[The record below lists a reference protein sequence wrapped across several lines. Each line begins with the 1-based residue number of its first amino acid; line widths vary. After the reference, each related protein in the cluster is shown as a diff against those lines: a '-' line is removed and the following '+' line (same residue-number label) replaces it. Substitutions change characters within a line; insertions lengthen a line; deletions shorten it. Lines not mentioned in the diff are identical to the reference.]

1 MNRNLIYFLLLIT
14 LGIAVYFLVFR
25 KSSST
30 LNEKEK
36 SFAVED
42 TAAIFRIFI
51 ADMEGKKVLLQ
62 REDNSWTVNAKY
74 EVRND
79 YMKTLLSTI
88 KRLNVSYPVPE
99 AAEKTVITGL
109 ASSNKKV
116 ELYNKDGELLK
127 SYFVGGGTLN
137 SEGTYFMMEGAA
149 NPYVVTVPA
158 FEGVLESRFVTD
170 EEVIRSTAIFRFR
183 MNQLSKISVR
193 YQDKP
198 DSSFQIV
205 LFNSDSFSVS
215 NGKGT
220 IIPNAQINKER
231 IQQYLSFYSAVYCES
246 FVNDLPKR
254 DSVLQTP
261 SFCTITVTDRQQQLH
276 AIDCYY
282 MPRNS
287 TSEQFDAKGNEL
299 QYDVD
304 RYFATINNGKDFV
317 ILQQFHFG
325 RLLKN
330 YTYFTARTKSKP

>member
-1 MNRNLIYFLLLIT
+1 MNRNLIYLLLLLS
-14 LGIAVYFLVFR
+14 LGIAVYFFVF
-25 KSSST
+25 KKPAST

-42 TAAIFRIFI
+42 TAAIFKIFI

-62 REDNSWTVNAKY
+62 RTGNTWTVNSKY

-88 KRLNVSYPVPE
+88 KRLNVNYPVPE

-116 ELYNKDGELLK
+116 ELYDKEGKLLK

-137 SEGTYFMMEGAA
+137 SEGTYFMMEGAEK
-149 NPYVVTVPA
+149 PFVVTVPA
-158 FEGVLESRFVTD
+158 FEGVLDSRYVTD
-170 EEVIRSTAIFRFR
+170 EEVIRSTAVFRFR
-183 MNQLSKISVR
+183 MNQLSTISVQ

-198 DSSFQIV
+198 DSSFQISV
-205 LFNSDSFSVS
+205 FNSDSFIVT
-215 NGKGT
+215 NGRGT
-220 IIPNAQINKER
+220 VIPNMQLNKER
-231 IQQYLSFYSAVYCES
+231 IQQYLSFYSGVYCES

-254 DSVLQTP
+254 DSILQTP
-261 SFCTITVTDRQQQLH
+261 AFCTITVTDRQQQVH
-276 AIDCYY
+276 AITCYY

-304 RYFATINNGKDFV
+304 RCFATINNRKDFV
-317 ILQQFHFG
+317 IMQQFHFG
-325 RLLKN
+325 KLLKN
-330 YTYFTARTKSKP
+330 YSYFTAKTPSKQ